1 MRLKTISAQL
11 KLKLGLNLAKV
22 EKRKE
27 KLTRTALFCAPELLL
42 PVYVKEVKKAKID
55 ADDNVGN
62 KDKMLTSMG
71 MQ

>member
-11 KLKLGLNLAKV
+11 KLTLGLNLAKV

-42 PVYVKEVKKAKID
+42 PVYVKEVKTKID

-62 KDKMLTSMG
+62 KDKNYKSY
-71 MQ
+71 

>member
-22 EKRKE
+22 EK
-27 KLTRTALFCAPELLL
+27 KLSRTALFCAPELLL
-42 PVYVKEVKKAKID
+42 PVYVKEVKTKID

-62 KDKMLTSMG
+62 KDKNYKSY
-71 MQ
+71 